1 MQETAQH
8 NPPSN
13 APDLSDF
20 GVKIWQPT
28 PKAIERLKEKRYFS
42 FGANP
47 YLAFERNSYNLSDDL
62 GWVHGNHNFTFGGR
76 IELSKID
83 NGGPTKLRGCSPS
96 IRTLAVA
103 WQAFCSVLCRP
114 SFRAQVRA
122 PLCATRSPEFM
133 RRIPGGSIGACPI
146 NYGVRYKPY
155 LPWTERDGRIEV
167 FSPQAYVAR
176 TTSSVYTNAPKGL
189 LFPGDPGVAPQAT
202 APSTLILSR
211 GSNSPWMYSATGGA
225 VAPFLIFWIYAEWGW
240 KPPSIL
246 PGRARHCMA
255 FSVAPVLSPARA
267 PSVDRS

>member
-1 MQETAQH
+1 MQETARH

-28 PKAIERLKEKRYFS
+28 PKAIERMKVKGYFS

-76 IELSKID
+76 IELSKIN

-133 RRIPGGSIGACPI
+133 RRIPGGSLGACP
-146 NYGVRYKPY
+146 
-155 LPWTERDGRIEV
+155 
-167 FSPQAYVAR
+167 S
-176 TTSSVYTNAPKGL
+176 TTACAMSVSC
-189 LFPGDPGVAPQAT
+189 PGP
-202 APSTLILSR
+202 
-211 GSNSPWMYSATGGA
+211 SATGA
-225 VAPFLIFWIYAEWGW
+225 SRSSVRRLTSLEPLRPFTPAHPRACSFPVTREWRRR
-240 KPPSIL
+240 L
-246 PGRARHCMA
+246 PRHLHS
-255 FSVAPVLSPARA
+255 F
-267 PSVDRS
+267 